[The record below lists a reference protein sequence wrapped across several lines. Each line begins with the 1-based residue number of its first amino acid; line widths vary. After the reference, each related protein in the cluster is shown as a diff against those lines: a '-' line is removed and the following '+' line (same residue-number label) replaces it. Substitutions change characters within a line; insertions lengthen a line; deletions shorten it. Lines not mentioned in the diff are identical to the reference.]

1 MIKWNTVLYTSE
13 IFVATGDMIERVLD
27 ILTLLADHPQGLPI
41 SDVSRRLGL
50 PKSAVHRLLSILVRR
65 GMAMQDEYSQRY
77 RMTVKLAALGFRFL
91 AASGITEIC
100 QPSLDRLAART
111 GELVRLALVEDD
123 ALIWVAKAQGALS
136 GLRYDPDMGQAVVLH
151 ATATGKAW
159 LATLD
164 DAQAVALVKAR
175 GFVVPSRFGRPIV
188 RDEASL
194 LAELA
199 LTRKRGWG
207 TSIEEGEPGTCALSC
222 AIVDPQT
229 RRAIGTVSVA
239 GPAARL
245 TPERIPA
252 IAPDVQATAA
262 EIADLWPSRKVME
275 AMMGQT
281 PLKVSNG

>member
-1 MIKWNTVLYTSE
+1 MSTE
-13 IFVATGDMIERVLD
+13 DMIERVVD

-41 SDVSRRLGL
+41 TEISRRLDL
-50 PKSAVHRLLSILVRR
+50 PKSAVHRLLSVLVGRR
-65 GMAMQDEYSQRY
+65 LAAQDEYSQRY
-77 RMTVKLAALGFRFL
+77 RMTVKLAAIGFRFL

-111 GELVRLALVEDD
+111 GELVRLALVEED
-123 ALIWVAKAQGALS
+123 ALIWIAKAQGALS

-151 ATATGKAW
+151 ATASGKAW

-164 DAQAVALVKAR
+164 EAQALALVKAR

-188 RDEASL
+188 RDEATL
-194 LAELA
+194 HAELEK
-199 LTRKRGWG
+199 TRQRGWG
-207 TSIEEGEPGTCALSC
+207 MSIEEGEPGTCAAAC

-239 GPAARL
+239 GPVARL
-245 TPERIPA
+245 TAERIA
-252 IAPDVQATAA
+252 TIAPDLQATAA
-262 EIADLWPSRKVME
+262 EIADFWPSRKVME
-275 AMMGQT
+275 TMMGAT

>member
-1 MIKWNTVLYTSE
+1 M
-13 IFVATGDMIERVLD
+13 ATGDMIERVLD

-41 SDVSRRLGL
+41 SDISRRLDL

-91 AASGITEIC
+91 AASGITDIC

-164 DAQAVALVKAR
+164 ETQAVALVKSR

-207 TSIEEGEPGTCALSC
+207 TSIEEGEPGTCAVSC

-245 TPERIPA
+245 TPERMAA

>member
-1 MIKWNTVLYTSE
+1 ME
-13 IFVATGDMIERVLD
+13 ILVAAGDMIERVLD

-41 SDVSRRLGL
+41 SDVSRQLDL
-50 PKSAVHRLLSILVRR
+50 PKSAVHRLLSILLRR
-65 GMAMQDEYSQRY
+65 GLAVQDEYSQRY
-77 RMTVKLAALGFRFL
+77 RMTVKLAAIGFRFL

-123 ALIWVAKAQGALS
+123 ALIWIAKAQGALS

-164 DAQAVALVKAR
+164 EAQAVALVKAR

-188 RDEASL
+188 RDETSL
-194 LAELA
+194 RAELA
-199 LTRKRGWG
+199 LTRERGWG
-207 TSIEEGEPGTCALSC
+207 TSIEEGEPGTCAVAC
-222 AIVDPQT
+222 AIMDPQS

-245 TPERIPA
+245 PPDRIAA

-275 AMMGQT
+275 AMMVIT
-281 PLKVSNG
+281 PLKASNG

>member
-1 MIKWNTVLYTSE
+1 ME

-27 ILTLLADHPQGLPI
+27 ILTLLADYPQGLPI
-41 SDVSRRLGL
+41 SEVARRLEL

-65 GMAMQDEYSQRY
+65 GLAVQDEYSQRY
-77 RMTVKLAALGFRFL
+77 RMTVKLAAIGFRFL

-123 ALIWVAKAQGALS
+123 ALIWIAKAQGALS
-136 GLRYDPDMGQAVVLH
+136 GLRYDPDMGQPVVLH
-151 ATATGKAW
+151 ATSTGKAW
-159 LATLD
+159 LASLD
-164 DAQAVALVKAR
+164 EEQAVALVKAR
-175 GFVVPSRFGRPIV
+175 GFVVPSRFGRPVV

-194 LAELA
+194 RAELA
-199 LTRKRGWG
+199 LTRARGYG
-207 TSIEEGEPGTCALSC
+207 TSVEEGEPGTCAVGC
-222 AIVDPQT
+222 AIVDPQS

-239 GPAARL
+239 GPVARL
-245 TPERIPA
+245 PPERIAA

-275 AMMGQT
+275 AMMGIT

>member
-1 MIKWNTVLYTSE
+1 M
-13 IFVATGDMIERVLD
+13 ATGDMIERVLD

-41 SDVSRRLGL
+41 SDVSRRLDL
-50 PKSAVHRLLSILVRR
+50 PKSAVHRLLSVLVRR
-65 GMAMQDEYSQRY
+65 GLAVQDEYSQRY
-77 RMTVKLAALGFRFL
+77 RMTVKLAAIGFRFL

-123 ALIWVAKAQGALS
+123 ALIWIAKAQGALS
-136 GLRYDPDMGQAVVLH
+136 GLRYDPDMGQPVVLH
-151 ATATGKAW
+151 ATSTGKAW

-164 DAQAVALVKAR
+164 EAQAVALVKAR
-175 GFVVPSRFGRPIV
+175 GFVVPSRFGRPVV

-194 LAELA
+194 RAELA
-199 LTRKRGWG
+199 LTRKRGYG
-207 TSIEEGEPGTCALSC
+207 TSIEEGEPGTCAVGC

-239 GPAARL
+239 GPVARL
-245 TPERIPA
+245 PPERIAA

-281 PLKVSNG
+281 PLKVANG

>member
-1 MIKWNTVLYTSE
+1 ME

-41 SDVSRRLGL
+41 SDISRRLDL

-91 AASGITEIC
+91 AASGITDIC

-159 LATLD
+159 LATLEET
-164 DAQAVALVKAR
+164 QAVALVKAR

-245 TPERIPA
+245 TPERMAA
-252 IAPDVQATAA
+252 IAPDVQATTA

>member
-1 MIKWNTVLYTSE
+1 ME

-27 ILTLLADHPQGLPI
+27 ILTLLADYPQGLPI
-41 SDVSRRLGL
+41 SEVARRLEL

-65 GMAMQDEYSQRY
+65 GLAVQDEYSQRY
-77 RMTVKLAALGFRFL
+77 RMTVKLAAIGFRFL

-123 ALIWVAKAQGALS
+123 ALIWIAKAQGALS
-136 GLRYDPDMGQAVVLH
+136 GLRYDPDMGQPVVLH
-151 ATATGKAW
+151 ATSTGKAW
-159 LATLD
+159 LASLD
-164 DAQAVALVKAR
+164 EEQAVALVKAR

-194 LAELA
+194 RAELA
-199 LTRKRGWG
+199 LTRERGYG
-207 TSIEEGEPGTCALSC
+207 TSIEEGEPGTCAVGC
-222 AIVDPQT
+222 AIVDPQS

-239 GPAARL
+239 GPVARL
-245 TPERIPA
+245 PPERIAA

-275 AMMGQT
+275 AMMGIT